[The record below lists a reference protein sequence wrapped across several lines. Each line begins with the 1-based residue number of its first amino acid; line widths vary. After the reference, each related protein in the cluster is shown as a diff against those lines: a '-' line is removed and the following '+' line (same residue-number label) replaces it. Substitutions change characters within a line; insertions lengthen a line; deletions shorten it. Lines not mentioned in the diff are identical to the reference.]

1 MSASAAGATAALST
15 GRREKRDGEAKAAL
29 RGGLPFCSLLRASL
43 PKGNGIETRAGK
55 DGRRRRGAD
64 TPSLPRRPDP
74 PRECPAAAGASA
86 GRLNNFLTNLA
97 Y

>member
-1 MSASAAGATAALST
+1 MSASAAGATAALPT

-64 TPSLPRRPDP
+64 TPSLR
-74 PRECPAAAGASA
+74 A
-86 GRLNNFLTNLA
+86 GRILPESAPPPPEPLA
-97 Y
+97 IASTTS